1 MICRNSERQS
11 HTAHTLH
18 QMTERDL
25 PTDPEPVDEED
36 EEVDQLYEHYAIRA
50 DQGQEPLRVDRFLV
64 NMMPKISRN
73 RIQRAASSGFI
84 FVNGEPVKSNYKVK
98 PLDRVSMRLERPPMT
113 LEITPQEMPLEIVYE
128 DDWLLVVN
136 KPAGLVVH
144 PGHGNW
150 DGTLL
155 NGLAWY
161 LRNNPDF
168 DVNDPAIGL
177 VHRIDKDTSGLLVI
191 AKTAEVKSS
200 LGKQFFDHS
209 TRREYVAVIWGH
221 MDPADGVLRSN
232 LARDP
237 RDRTRMAAFP
247 YEGEVGKTAV
257 THYAT
262 EEYLGYLSQVRCR
275 LETGRTHQ
283 IRVHLSNE
291 GHPLFNDAVYGGDR
305 ILRGNRFASYKKFV
319 ENAFAICPRQ
329 ALHAQTL
336 GFFHPILKRQM
347 DFSSTLPPDMTAL
360 IEKWR
365 KYVDDGNVENL

>member
-1 MICRNSERQS
+1 
-11 HTAHTLH
+11 
-18 QMTERDL
+18 MTERDL
-25 PTDPEPVDEED
+25 PTDTEPVDEED

-128 DDWLLVVN
+128 DEWLLVVN

-161 LRNNPDF
+161 MRNNPDF

>member
-1 MICRNSERQS
+1 
-11 HTAHTLH
+11 
-18 QMTERDL
+18 MTERDL
-25 PTDPEPVDEED
+25 PTEPEPVDEED
-36 EEVDQLYEHYAIRA
+36 EEVDQLYEHYAITA

-64 NMMPKISRN
+64 NMMPKISRS

-98 PLDRVSMRLERPPMT
+98 PLDRVSMRLERPPMN

-161 LRNNPDF
+161 LRNDPDF

-191 AKTAEVKSS
+191 AKTAEVKSA

-221 MDPADGVLRSN
+221 MDPAEGVLRSN
-232 LARDP
+232 IARDP
-237 RDRTRMAAFP
+237 RDRTRMAPFP

-257 THYAT
+257 THYST

-283 IRVHLSNE
+283 IRVHLSHE
-291 GHPLFNDAVYGGDR
+291 GHPLFNDAVYGGDQ
-305 ILRGNRFASYKKFV
+305 ILRGNRFAIYKKFV

>member
-1 MICRNSERQS
+1 
-11 HTAHTLH
+11 
-18 QMTERDL
+18 MTERDL
-25 PTDPEPVDEED
+25 PTEPEPVDEED
-36 EEVDQLYEHYAIRA
+36 EEVDQLYEHYAITA
-50 DQGQEPLRVDRFLV
+50 DQGQDPLRVDRFLV
-64 NMMPKISRN
+64 NMMPKISRS

-113 LEITPQEMPLEIVYE
+113 LEITPQEMSLEIVYE

-161 LRNNPDF
+161 LRKDPDF

-191 AKTAEVKSS
+191 AKTAEVKSA

-221 MDPADGVLRSN
+221 MDPAEGVLRSN
-232 LARDP
+232 IARDP
-237 RDRTRMAAFP
+237 RDRTRMAPFP

-257 THYAT
+257 THYST

-283 IRVHLSNE
+283 IRVHLSHE

>member
-1 MICRNSERQS
+1 
-11 HTAHTLH
+11 
-18 QMTERDL
+18 MTERDL
-25 PTDPEPVDEED
+25 PTDTEPVDEED

-237 RDRTRMAAFP
+237 RNRTRMAAFP

-283 IRVHLSNE
+283 IRVHLSHE

>member
-1 MICRNSERQS
+1 
-11 HTAHTLH
+11 
-18 QMTERDL
+18 MTDRDL
-25 PTDPEPVDEED
+25 PTESEPVDEED
-36 EEVDQLYEHYAIRA
+36 EEVDQLYEHYAITA

-64 NMMPKISRN
+64 NMMPKISRS

-161 LRNNPDF
+161 LRNDPDF

-191 AKTAEVKSS
+191 AKTAEVKSA

-232 LARDP
+232 IARDP
-237 RDRTRMAAFP
+237 RDRTRMAPFP
-247 YEGEVGKTAV
+247 YEGDVGKTAV
-257 THYAT
+257 THYST

-283 IRVHLSNE
+283 IRVHLSHE

>member
-1 MICRNSERQS
+1 
-11 HTAHTLH
+11 
-18 QMTERDL
+18 MTERDL
-25 PTDPEPVDEED
+25 PTDTEPVDEED

-84 FVNGEPVKSNYKVK
+84 LVNGEPVKSNYKVK

-191 AKTAEVKSS
+191 AKTAEVKSA

>member
-1 MICRNSERQS
+1 
-11 HTAHTLH
+11 
-18 QMTERDL
+18 MTERDL

-64 NMMPKISRN
+64 NMMPKISRS

-84 FVNGEPVKSNYKVK
+84 FVDGEPVKSNYKVK

-113 LEITPQEMPLEIVYE
+113 LEITPQEIPLEIVYE

-161 LRNNPDF
+161 MRNNPDF

-247 YEGEVGKTAV
+247 YEGAVGKTAV
-257 THYAT
+257 THYTT

>member
-1 MICRNSERQS
+1 
-11 HTAHTLH
+11 
-18 QMTERDL
+18 MTERDL
-25 PTDPEPVDEED
+25 PTDTGPVDEED

-113 LEITPQEMPLEIVYE
+113 LEITPQEMSLEIVYE

-191 AKTAEVKSS
+191 AKTAEVKSA

-221 MDPADGVLRSN
+221 MDPAEGVLRSN
-232 LARDP
+232 IARDP
-237 RDRTRMAAFP
+237 RDRTRMAPFP

-257 THYAT
+257 THYST

-283 IRVHLSNE
+283 IRVHLSHE

-319 ENAFAICPRQ
+319 ENAFALCPRQ

>member
-1 MICRNSERQS
+1 
-11 HTAHTLH
+11 
-18 QMTERDL
+18 MTDRDL
-25 PTDPEPVDEED
+25 PTEPEPVDEED
-36 EEVDQLYEHYAIRA
+36 EEVDQLYEHYAITA

-64 NMMPKISRN
+64 NMMPKISRS

-161 LRNNPDF
+161 LRSDPDF

-191 AKTAEVKSS
+191 AKTAEVKSA

-232 LARDP
+232 IARDP
-237 RDRTRMAAFP
+237 RDRTRMAPFP

-257 THYAT
+257 THYST

-283 IRVHLSNE
+283 IRVHLSHE

>member
-1 MICRNSERQS
+1 
-11 HTAHTLH
+11 
-18 QMTERDL
+18 MTERDL
-25 PTDPEPVDEED
+25 PTEPEPVDEED
-36 EEVDQLYEHYAIRA
+36 EEVDHLYEHYAISA

-64 NMMPKISRN
+64 NMMPKISRS

-98 PLDRVSMRLERPPMT
+98 PLDRVSMRLERPPMN

-161 LRNNPDF
+161 LRNDPDF

-191 AKTAEVKSS
+191 AKTAEVKSA

-221 MDPADGVLRSN
+221 MDPAEGVLRSN
-232 LARDP
+232 IARDP
-237 RDRTRMAAFP
+237 RDRTRMAPFP

-257 THYAT
+257 THYST

-283 IRVHLSNE
+283 IRVHLSHE
-291 GHPLFNDAVYGGDR
+291 GHPLFNDAVYGGDQ

>member
-1 MICRNSERQS
+1 
-11 HTAHTLH
+11 
-18 QMTERDL
+18 MTERDL
-25 PTDPEPVDEED
+25 PTEPEPVDEED
-36 EEVDQLYEHYAIRA
+36 EEVDQLYEHYAITA

-64 NMMPKISRN
+64 NMMPKISRS

-161 LRNNPDF
+161 LRSDPDF

-191 AKTAEVKSS
+191 AKTAEVKSA

-232 LARDP
+232 IARDP
-237 RDRTRMAAFP
+237 RDRTRMAPFP

-257 THYAT
+257 THYST

-283 IRVHLSNE
+283 IRVHLSHE
-291 GHPLFNDAVYGGDR
+291 GHPLFNDAVYGGDQ

>member
-1 MICRNSERQS
+1 
-11 HTAHTLH
+11 
-18 QMTERDL
+18 MTERDL
-25 PTDPEPVDEED
+25 PTEPEPVDEED
-36 EEVDQLYEHYAIRA
+36 EEVDQLYEHYAISA

-64 NMMPKISRN
+64 NMMPKISRS

-161 LRNNPDF
+161 LRSDPDF

-191 AKTAEVKSS
+191 AKTAEVKSA

-232 LARDP
+232 IARDP
-237 RDRTRMAAFP
+237 RDRTRMAPFP

-257 THYAT
+257 THYST

-283 IRVHLSNE
+283 IRVHLSHE

-365 KYVDDGNVENL
+365 KYVEDGNVENL

>member
-1 MICRNSERQS
+1 
-11 HTAHTLH
+11 
-18 QMTERDL
+18 MTERDL
-25 PTDPEPVDEED
+25 PTEPEPVDEED
-36 EEVDQLYEHYAIRA
+36 EEVDQLYEHYAITA

-64 NMMPKISRN
+64 NMMPKISRS

-98 PLDRVSMRLERPPMT
+98 PLDRVSMRLERPPMN

-161 LRNNPDF
+161 LRNDPDF

-191 AKTAEVKSS
+191 AKTAEVKSA

-232 LARDP
+232 IARDP
-237 RDRTRMAAFP
+237 RDRTRMAPFP

-257 THYAT
+257 THYST

-283 IRVHLSNE
+283 IRVHLSHE
-291 GHPLFNDAVYGGDR
+291 GHPLFNDAVYGGDQ

>member
-1 MICRNSERQS
+1 
-11 HTAHTLH
+11 
-18 QMTERDL
+18 MTERDL

-64 NMMPKISRN
+64 NMMPKISRS

-128 DDWLLVVN
+128 DDWLLLVN

-221 MDPADGVLRSN
+221 IDPADGVLRSN

-247 YEGEVGKTAV
+247 YEGAVGKTAV

-283 IRVHLSNE
+283 IRVHLSHE

>member
-1 MICRNSERQS
+1 
-11 HTAHTLH
+11 
-18 QMTERDL
+18 MTERDL
-25 PTDPEPVDEED
+25 PTNPEPVDEED

-283 IRVHLSNE
+283 IRVHLSHE

-360 IEKWR
+360 IEKCR

>member
-1 MICRNSERQS
+1 
-11 HTAHTLH
+11 
-18 QMTERDL
+18 MTERDL
-25 PTDPEPVDEED
+25 PTDTEPVDEED

-84 FVNGEPVKSNYKVK
+84 FVNGETVKSNYKVK

>member
-1 MICRNSERQS
+1 
-11 HTAHTLH
+11 
-18 QMTERDL
+18 MTERDL
-25 PTDPEPVDEED
+25 PTEPEPVDEED
-36 EEVDQLYEHYAIRA
+36 EEVDQLYEHSAITA

-64 NMMPKISRN
+64 NMLPKISRS

-113 LEITPQEMPLEIVYE
+113 LEITPQEMSLEIVYE

-161 LRNNPDF
+161 LRNDPDF

-191 AKTAEVKSS
+191 AKTAEVKSA

-221 MDPADGVLRSN
+221 MDPAEGVLRSN
-232 LARDP
+232 IARDP
-237 RDRTRMAAFP
+237 RDRTRMAPFP

-257 THYAT
+257 THYST

-283 IRVHLSNE
+283 IRVHLSHE

-319 ENAFAICPRQ
+319 ENAFALCPRQ

>member
-1 MICRNSERQS
+1 
-11 HTAHTLH
+11 
-18 QMTERDL
+18 MTERDL
-25 PTDPEPVDEED
+25 PTEPEPVDEED
-36 EEVDQLYEHYAIRA
+36 EEVDQLYEHYAITA

-64 NMMPKISRN
+64 NMMPKISRS

-161 LRNNPDF
+161 LRSDPDF

-191 AKTAEVKSS
+191 AKTAEVKSA

-232 LARDP
+232 IARDP
-237 RDRTRMAAFP
+237 RDRTRMAPFP

-257 THYAT
+257 THYST

-283 IRVHLSNE
+283 IRVHLSHE

>member
-1 MICRNSERQS
+1 
-11 HTAHTLH
+11 
-18 QMTERDL
+18 MTDRDL
-25 PTDPEPVDEED
+25 PTEPEPVDEED
-36 EEVDQLYEHYAIRA
+36 EEVDQLYEHYAITA

-64 NMMPKISRN
+64 NMMPKISRS

-161 LRNNPDF
+161 LRHDPDF

-191 AKTAEVKSS
+191 AKTAEVKSA

-221 MDPADGVLRSN
+221 MDPAEGVLRSN
-232 LARDP
+232 IARDP
-237 RDRTRMAAFP
+237 RDRTRMAPFP

-257 THYAT
+257 THYST

-283 IRVHLSNE
+283 IRVHLSHE

>member
-1 MICRNSERQS
+1 
-11 HTAHTLH
+11 
-18 QMTERDL
+18 MTERDL
-25 PTDPEPVDEED
+25 PTEPEPVDEED
-36 EEVDQLYEHYAIRA
+36 EEVDQLYEHYAITA

-64 NMMPKISRN
+64 NMMPKISRS

-113 LEITPQEMPLEIVYE
+113 LEITPQEMSLEIVYE

-161 LRNNPDF
+161 LRHDPNF
-168 DVNDPAIGL
+168 GVNDPAIGL

-191 AKTAEVKSS
+191 AKTAEVKSA

-221 MDPADGVLRSN
+221 MDPADGVLKSN
-232 LARDP
+232 IARDP
-237 RDRTRMAAFP
+237 RDRTRMAPFP

-257 THYAT
+257 THYST

-283 IRVHLSNE
+283 IRVHLSHE

>member
-1 MICRNSERQS
+1 
-11 HTAHTLH
+11 
-18 QMTERDL
+18 MTERDL
-25 PTDPEPVDEED
+25 PTEPEPVDEED
-36 EEVDQLYEHYAIRA
+36 EEVDQLYEHYAITA

-64 NMMPKISRN
+64 NMMPKISRS

-113 LEITPQEMPLEIVYE
+113 LEITPQKMPLEIVYE

-161 LRNNPDF
+161 LRNDPDF

-191 AKTAEVKSS
+191 AKTAEVKSA

-232 LARDP
+232 IARDP
-237 RDRTRMAAFP
+237 RDRTRMAPFP

-257 THYAT
+257 THYST

-283 IRVHLSNE
+283 IRVHLSHE

>member
-1 MICRNSERQS
+1 
-11 HTAHTLH
+11 
-18 QMTERDL
+18 MTERDL
-25 PTDPEPVDEED
+25 PTEPEPVDEED
-36 EEVDQLYEHYAIRA
+36 EEVDQLYEHYAITA

-64 NMMPKISRN
+64 NMMPKISRS

-113 LEITPQEMPLEIVYE
+113 LEITPQEMSLEIVYE

-161 LRNNPDF
+161 LRHDPNF

-191 AKTAEVKSS
+191 AKTAEVKSA

-232 LARDP
+232 IARDP
-237 RDRTRMAAFP
+237 RDRTRMAPFP
-247 YEGEVGKTAV
+247 YESEVGKTAV
-257 THYAT
+257 THYST

-283 IRVHLSNE
+283 IRVHLSHE

>member
-1 MICRNSERQS
+1 
-11 HTAHTLH
+11 
-18 QMTERDL
+18 MTERDL
-25 PTDPEPVDEED
+25 PTDPGPVDEED

>member
-1 MICRNSERQS
+1 
-11 HTAHTLH
+11 
-18 QMTERDL
+18 MTERDL
-25 PTDPEPVDEED
+25 PTEPEPVDEED
-36 EEVDQLYEHYAIRA
+36 EEVDQLYEHYAITA

-64 NMMPKISRN
+64 NMMPKISRS

-113 LEITPQEMPLEIVYE
+113 LEITPQEMSIEIVYE

-191 AKTAEVKSS
+191 AKTAEVKSA

-221 MDPADGVLRSN
+221 MDPAEGVLRSN
-232 LARDP
+232 IARDP
-237 RDRTRMAAFP
+237 RDRTRMAPFP

-257 THYAT
+257 THYST

-283 IRVHLSNE
+283 IRVHLSHE

>member
-1 MICRNSERQS
+1 
-11 HTAHTLH
+11 
-18 QMTERDL
+18 MTERDL
-25 PTDPEPVDEED
+25 PTEPEPVDEED
-36 EEVDQLYEHYAIRA
+36 EEVDQLYEHYAITA
-50 DQGQEPLRVDRFLV
+50 NQGQEPLRVDRFLV
-64 NMMPKISRN
+64 NMMPKISRS

-113 LEITPQEMPLEIVYE
+113 LEITPQEMSLEIVYE

-191 AKTAEVKSS
+191 AKTAEVKSA

-221 MDPADGVLRSN
+221 MDPAEGVLRSN
-232 LARDP
+232 IARDP
-237 RDRTRMAAFP
+237 RDRTRMAPFP

-257 THYAT
+257 THYST

-283 IRVHLSNE
+283 IRVHLSHE

-319 ENAFAICPRQ
+319 ENAFALCPRQ

>member
-1 MICRNSERQS
+1 
-11 HTAHTLH
+11 
-18 QMTERDL
+18 MTDRDL
-25 PTDPEPVDEED
+25 PTESEPVDEED
-36 EEVDQLYEHYAIRA
+36 EEVDQLYEHYAITA

-64 NMMPKISRN
+64 NMMPKISRS

-84 FVNGEPVKSNYKVK
+84 FVNGKPVKSNYKVK

-113 LEITPQEMPLEIVYE
+113 LEITPQEMSLEIVYE
-128 DDWLLVVN
+128 DYWLLVVN

-161 LRNNPDF
+161 LRNDPDF

-191 AKTAEVKSS
+191 AKTAEVKSA

-221 MDPADGVLRSN
+221 MDPAEGVLRSN
-232 LARDP
+232 IARDP
-237 RDRTRMAAFP
+237 RDRTRMAPFP

-257 THYAT
+257 THYST

-283 IRVHLSNE
+283 IRVHLSHE
-291 GHPLFNDAVYGGDR
+291 GHPLFNDAVYGGDQ

>member
-1 MICRNSERQS
+1 
-11 HTAHTLH
+11 
-18 QMTERDL
+18 MTERDL

-50 DQGQEPLRVDRFLV
+50 DQGQETLRVDRFLV
-64 NMMPKISRN
+64 NMMPKISRS

-128 DDWLLVVN
+128 DDWLLLVN

-247 YEGEVGKTAV
+247 YEGAVGKTAV

>member
-1 MICRNSERQS
+1 
-11 HTAHTLH
+11 
-18 QMTERDL
+18 MTERDL
-25 PTDPEPVDEED
+25 PTDPESVDEED

-221 MDPADGVLRSN
+221 MDPANGVLRSN

-247 YEGEVGKTAV
+247 YEGQVGKTAV

-291 GHPLFNDAVYGGDR
+291 GHPLFNDAVYCGDR

>member
-1 MICRNSERQS
+1 
-11 HTAHTLH
+11 
-18 QMTERDL
+18 MTERDL
-25 PTDPEPVDEED
+25 PTDPGPVDEED

-128 DDWLLVVN
+128 DEWLLVVN

>member
-1 MICRNSERQS
+1 
-11 HTAHTLH
+11 
-18 QMTERDL
+18 MTDRDL
-25 PTDPEPVDEED
+25 PTEPEPVDEED
-36 EEVDQLYEHYAIRA
+36 EEVDQLYEHYAITA

-64 NMMPKISRN
+64 NMMPKISRS

-113 LEITPQEMPLEIVYE
+113 LEITPQEMSLEIVYE

-161 LRNNPDF
+161 LRHDPNF

-191 AKTAEVKSS
+191 AKTAEVKSA

-221 MDPADGVLRSN
+221 MDPADGVLKSN
-232 LARDP
+232 IARDP
-237 RDRTRMAAFP
+237 RDRTRMAPFP

-257 THYAT
+257 THYST

-283 IRVHLSNE
+283 IRVHLSHE

>member
-1 MICRNSERQS
+1 
-11 HTAHTLH
+11 
-18 QMTERDL
+18 MTERDL
-25 PTDPEPVDEED
+25 PTEPEPVDEED
-36 EEVDQLYEHYAIRA
+36 EEVDQLYEHYAITA

-64 NMMPKISRN
+64 NMMPKISRS

-98 PLDRVSMRLERPPMT
+98 PLDRVSMRLERPPMN

-161 LRNNPDF
+161 LRNDPDF

-191 AKTAEVKSS
+191 AKTAEVKSA

-221 MDPADGVLRSN
+221 MDPAEGVLRSN
-232 LARDP
+232 IARDP
-237 RDRTRMAAFP
+237 RDRTRMAPFP

-257 THYAT
+257 THYST

-283 IRVHLSNE
+283 IRVHLSHE

>member
-1 MICRNSERQS
+1 
-11 HTAHTLH
+11 
-18 QMTERDL
+18 MTERDL
-25 PTDPEPVDEED
+25 PTDTKPVDEED

-98 PLDRVSMRLERPPMT
+98 PLDRVSMRLERPPMN

>member
-1 MICRNSERQS
+1 
-11 HTAHTLH
+11 
-18 QMTERDL
+18 MTERDL
-25 PTDPEPVDEED
+25 PTDPEPGDEED

-168 DVNDPAIGL
+168 DANDPAIGL

-221 MDPADGVLRSN
+221 MDPANGVLRSN

>member
-1 MICRNSERQS
+1 
-11 HTAHTLH
+11 
-18 QMTERDL
+18 MTERDL
-25 PTDPEPVDEED
+25 PTEPEPVDEED
-36 EEVDQLYEHYAIRA
+36 EEVDQLYEHYAITA

-64 NMMPKISRN
+64 NMMPKISRS

-113 LEITPQEMPLEIVYE
+113 LEITPQEMSLEIVYE

-161 LRNNPDF
+161 LRHDPNF

-191 AKTAEVKSS
+191 AKTAEVKSA

-232 LARDP
+232 IARDP
-237 RDRTRMAAFP
+237 RDRTRMAPFP

-257 THYAT
+257 THYST

-283 IRVHLSNE
+283 IRVHLSHE

>member
-1 MICRNSERQS
+1 
-11 HTAHTLH
+11 
-18 QMTERDL
+18 MTERDL
-25 PTDPEPVDEED
+25 PTEPEPVDEED
-36 EEVDQLYEHYAIRA
+36 EEVDQLYEHYAITA

-64 NMMPKISRN
+64 NMMPKISRS

-161 LRNNPDF
+161 LRHDPDF

-191 AKTAEVKSS
+191 AKTAEVKSA

-232 LARDP
+232 IARDP
-237 RDRTRMAAFP
+237 RDRTRMAPFP

-257 THYAT
+257 THYST

-283 IRVHLSNE
+283 IRVHLSHE
-291 GHPLFNDAVYGGDR
+291 GHPLFNDAVYGGDQ

>member
-1 MICRNSERQS
+1 
-11 HTAHTLH
+11 
-18 QMTERDL
+18 MTERDL
-25 PTDPEPVDEED
+25 PTDTEPVDEED

-191 AKTAEVKSS
+191 AKTAEVKSA

-221 MDPADGVLRSN
+221 MDPADGVLRCN

>member
-1 MICRNSERQS
+1 
-11 HTAHTLH
+11 
-18 QMTERDL
+18 MTERDL
-25 PTDPEPVDEED
+25 PTDPGPVDEED

-113 LEITPQEMPLEIVYE
+113 LEITPQELPLEIVYE

-283 IRVHLSNE
+283 IRVHLSHE

>member
-1 MICRNSERQS
+1 
-11 HTAHTLH
+11 
-18 QMTERDL
+18 MTERDL
-25 PTDPEPVDEED
+25 PTNPEPVDEED

-221 MDPADGVLRSN
+221 MDPANGVLRSN

-347 DFSSTLPPDMTAL
+347 DFSSTLPSDMTAL

>member
-1 MICRNSERQS
+1 
-11 HTAHTLH
+11 
-18 QMTERDL
+18 MTERDL
-25 PTDPEPVDEED
+25 PTDTEPVDEED

-64 NMMPKISRN
+64 NMMPKISRS

-221 MDPADGVLRSN
+221 MDLADGVLRSN